1 MDRKASHHN
10 YAHRRNSQTLLLR
23 REPGLLAPWPV
34 AEFSRLRDWL
44 WDVAMVMRRNSRHS
58 KWRAA
63 IVFGALSAVA
73 VMVVPELASAQGFF
87 DFLFGGSRQQPA
99 PPGEPNPYPP
109 SPEGVGRVA
118 PAPLGQ
124 ESVNQG
130 NDNTGHSVAFCV
142 RLCDGQHFPME
153 QMANGTPVETCRA
166 ICPYSKTKVF
176 FGTEIGGAVAQDGQH
191 YATLDTAFV
200 YRKQLVANCT
210 CNGKDAFG
218 LAALDAK
225 NDPTL
230 RPGDIV
236 STKDG
241 LVAFTGKSGAAAAFT
256 PVNPATLPAD
266 IRPGSPQLQLPP
278 SATPT
283 ADDELG
289 TIVPRQNAQP
299 KGTPAGVSPQGQNR

>member
-1 MDRKASHHN
+1 
-10 YAHRRNSQTLLLR
+10 L
-23 REPGLLAPWPV
+23 
-34 AEFSRLRDWL
+34 
-44 WDVAMVMRRNSRHS
+44 

-63 IVFGALSAVA
+63 LRVGALSAA
-73 VMVVPELASAQGFF
+73 ASMTSPDLACAQGFF
-87 DFLFGGSRQQPA
+87 DFLFGGSQQRSA
-99 PPGEPNPYPP
+99 PPPNAYPP
-109 SPEGVGRVA
+109 PPAAVGRVA

-124 ESVNQG
+124 ENVSVG
-130 NDNTGHSVAFCV
+130 GGNTGHSVVFCV

-153 QMANGTPVETCRA
+153 QMVNGTPVETCRA

-176 FGTEIGGAVAQDGQH
+176 FGSEIGGAVAQDGQH
-191 YATLDTAFV
+191 YANLDTAFV

-218 LAALDAK
+218 LNSFDVK

-241 LVAFTGKSGAAAAFT
+241 LLAFTGKSGQATAFT

-266 IRPGSPQLQLPP
+266 IRPGSSQLRLP
-278 SATPT
+278 STIEPT
-283 ADDELG
+283 ADDEPG
-289 TIVPRQNAQP
+289 TIVQP
-299 KGTPAGVSPQGQNR
+299 DKR